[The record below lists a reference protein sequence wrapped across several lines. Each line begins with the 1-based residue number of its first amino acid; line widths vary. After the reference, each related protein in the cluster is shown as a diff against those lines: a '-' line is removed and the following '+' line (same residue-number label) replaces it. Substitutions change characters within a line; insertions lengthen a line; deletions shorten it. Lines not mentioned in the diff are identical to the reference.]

1 MLKVRILGQGLIPRG
16 YGLAPRKDP
25 IEVDWRF
32 LNLLLNHGSFKVQYL
47 DPEKKQFFDVT
58 NANAKK
64 VYEKFSDTNVRTIVK
79 IEEPKK
85 VETVVVPKEVLV
97 QPKVVEEPVVEK
109 VAEVIPEVV
118 PEVKEEVKEV
128 PEEKFQF
135 TKKNK
140 FNKKNRHEEE

>member
-1 MLKVRILGQGLIPRG
+1 MIKVRILGQGLIPRG

-25 IEVDWRF
+25 ISVDWRF
-32 LNLLLNHGSFKVQYL
+32 LNLLLNYGSFKIQYL

-64 VYEKFSDTNVRTIVK
+64 VYEKFSAINVPADLK

-85 VETVVVPKEVLV
+85 VEPKVVKPAVVVE
-97 QPKVVEEPVVEK
+97 QPKVVEEPIAKEVV
-109 VAEVIPEVV
+109 PEVV